1 MRRVETATHRL
12 KGTSETGKGTTSVVP
27 LELCSGSPALAAEV
41 RSVVK
46 SL

>member
-1 MRRVETATHRL
+1 MRCGEAATHRL
-12 KGTSETGKGTTSVVP
+12 KEAFETGKGTTSVALP
-27 LELCSGSPALAAEV
+27 ASSGSRALAEV